1 MGATCWNSPRRG
13 VLSVT
18 ESVLELESITK
29 VFGGVKAL
37 DNVHFGLLKGEVH
50 ALVGGNGAGKSTLMK
65 ILNGVYRSDGGTI
78 KIQGQVKSIRD
89 PNDAMLNGI
98 RMVFQELSLIPTMT
112 VMENIFLNHEELSW
126 GVLLNKKAMIFKTKQ
141 LLEELGIDLRPDQK
155 IAELSVGYC
164 QLVEIA
170 KSLSAKASILVMDE
184 PTASLTSAETQL
196 LFAIIRVLKSKGV
209 SIIYISHR
217 MREIFEIADR
227 ITVLRD
233 GRWVLTEKREDLD
246 LGRLIDSMI
255 GKATEKAFE
264 WKDRARPHSDEP
276 ALEVQALSQGE
287 MVHDV
292 SFKLKKGEVLGIAG
306 LMGSGRTELLESI
319 FGLRSSRGK
328 IRINGND
335 ARISGIKQARNH
347 KIALVPEDRR
357 RKGLI
362 TIHSVKDN
370 MVLPSL
376 QRVTK
381 LGILRNRTI
390 VEIARNSVRD
400 LSIKTGSINRLVIL
414 LSGGNQQKVVL
425 AKWLNTLPDILLLD
439 EPTAGVDV
447 GSKGDIIDFIR
458 KFAATGKSAILV
470 SSEIAELLAVCDR
483 ILVLNEGRVTQE
495 LMREAIGSEEEV
507 QLAIQN

>member
-1 MGATCWNSPRRG
+1 M
-13 VLSVT
+13 T
-18 ESVLELESITK
+18 EPVLELEGITK

-37 DNVHFGLLKGEVH
+37 DNVHFELLKGEVH

-65 ILNGVYRSDGGTI
+65 ILTGVYRGDSGTI

-112 VMENIFLNHEELSW
+112 IMENIFLNHEELNC
-126 GVLLNKKAMIFKTKQ
+126 GVVLNKKAMNIKTEQ
-141 LLEELGIDLRPDQK
+141 LLDELGIDLRPEHR

-170 KSLSAKASILVMDE
+170 KSLSAKASILIMDE

-196 LFAIIRVLKSKGV
+196 LFDIIRVLKSKGV

-217 MREIFEIADR
+217 MKEIFEIADR
-227 ITVLRD
+227 ITVLKD
-233 GRWVLTEKREDLD
+233 GSWVLTKKREDLD

-255 GKATEKAFE
+255 GKAIEKAFE
-264 WKDRARPHSDEP
+264 WKDRARPHSDES
-276 ALEVQALSQGE
+276 ALEVQELSQGG

-319 FGLRSSRGK
+319 FGLRASRGK

-335 ARISGIKQARNH
+335 ARISGINQALGS

-370 MVLPSL
+370 IILPSL
-376 QRVTK
+376 RRVTK
-381 LGILRNRTI
+381 IGILKNRPI
-390 VEIARNSVRD
+390 VEMVKRSVRD
-400 LSIKTGSINRLVIL
+400 LTIRTDSINRLVIL

-447 GSKGDIIDFIR
+447 GSKGEIIDFIR
-458 KFAATGKSAILV
+458 KFAATGKSTILV

-483 ILVLNEGRVTQE
+483 ILVLNDGKVTQE
-495 LMREAIGSEEEV
+495 LMREAIHSEEEV
-507 QLAIQN
+507 QLAIQS